1 MDKGGFDETEQKIL
15 AELMGDTS
23 GTQSSA
29 GQGGPDGRTKM
40 QEPVA
45 EVKRIF
51 EEAQE
56 SLTDVQGAV
65 MQPVQEP
72 QGAVMQPVQE
82 PQGTVMKAAQNTPGE
97 PEYMSIRS
105 SKIAKESG
113 EEKTFDRSPDTSGGG
128 GSVPPRK
135 TSKRGSG
142 SKGEKGFPAFFNAH
156 KRGLILI
163 ILVLAGV
170 IALTI
175 GVLYWRYS
183 PTKEHMDLS
192 KFFVLSDEKDAAVI
206 VDGEYDPEK
215 KGAVV
220 EGRIDGNKN
229 AYLEL
234 NFLKTNF
241 DRGYTYDENNGILR
255 YATDRELITANLDSS
270 SYTVGKSS
278 KDLGKTVL
286 VKDGYD
292 VFLSLDFIRLFT
304 DIDYVTYPSPNRI
317 AIMTAGTKVQ
327 NASLTRDTAVRKNG
341 GVKSLILEDA
351 EKGEGVKV
359 LENFGKWSK
368 VLTDK
373 GVLGYVENKCLSE
386 VAESVNAKRLP
397 EPVYNHITS
406 DKKICLLWHQV
417 NTQVQNSSISNILE
431 RAKGVNVM
439 APTWYVVK
447 DNDGNLESYVST
459 AYVKACHNAGVKVW
473 ATVNNIDI
481 KTDGALLLNT
491 VSSRDTLV
499 NNLIAAAISNDLDG
513 INVDFE
519 GLPAKAADG
528 YRQFIRELSLKC
540 EANEIVLSVDN
551 YVPSPS
557 NAFYDRANQ
566 ADYADYVVIMGYDE
580 HWGGSK
586 DPGSVASLPFVKKG
600 IEDTKKDVPA
610 DRIIL
615 GMPFYTR
622 VWQINNNGEAV
633 TSNVLSMDNTDAW
646 IEENKV
652 VPIWDESLGQNVGE
666 YKKDNLIYRCW
677 LEDEQSL
684 ILKLQLMQE
693 NRLAGGAFWKNGQD
707 KLSVWDII
715 ITYMR

>member
-15 AELMGDTS
+15 SEIMG
-23 GTQSSA
+23 GTDGLQDSV
-29 GQGGPDGRTKM
+29 GPNGPGTGEAA
-40 QEPVA
+40 QETPP
-45 EVKRIF
+45 EVKQIF
-51 EEAQE
+51 EEAQG
-56 SLTDVQGAV
+56 SLSKAQGSLGGT
-65 MQPVQEP
+65 QET
-72 QGAVMQPVQE
+72 QE
-82 PQGTVMKAAQNTPGE
+82 TVMRPVGNTPGE
-97 PEYMSIRS
+97 PEFMSIRS
-105 SKIAKESG
+105 SQSVG
-113 EEKTFDRSPDTSGGG
+113 GGDEEKAFGRSPDTSRGG
-128 GSVPPRK
+128 GSIPPDEPPG
-135 TSKRGSG
+135 KRATG
-142 SKGEKGFPAFFNAH
+142 KGGNGFPAFFNAH
-156 KRGLILI
+156 KRSLVLIV
-163 ILVLAGV
+163 LVLAGV
-170 IALTI
+170 LALTI

-192 KFFVLSDEKDAAVI
+192 KFFVLSGDKDAAVI
-206 VDGEYDPEK
+206 VDGEYDPDK

-220 EGRIDGNKN
+220 EGRIDGNQN

-278 KDLGKTVL
+278 KDLGKTIL

-292 VFLSLDFIRLFT
+292 VFLSLDFIKLFT

-317 AIMTAGTKVQ
+317 AVSTGGLKTL
-327 NASLTRDTAVRKNG
+327 NASITHDTAVRKNG

-351 EKGEGVKV
+351 VKGEGVKV
-359 LENFGKWSK
+359 LENYGKWSK
-368 VLTDK
+368 VLTEN
-373 GVLGYVENKCLSE
+373 GVLGFVENRRLSD
-386 VAESVNAKRLP
+386 ATESVNAKRLP

-417 NTQVQNSSISNILE
+417 NTQVQNSSISDILE
-431 RAKGVNVM
+431 KAKGVNVM

-447 DNDGNLESYVST
+447 DNDGNLENYVST

-551 YVPSPS
+551 YVPTVS
-557 NAFYDRANQ
+557 NAYYDRANQ

-580 HWGGSK
+580 HWSGSK

-633 TSNVLSMDNTDAW
+633 TSDVLSMDNTDAW

-707 KLSVWDII
+707 KRSVWDII